1 MTVLQ
6 SCVTIKV
13 YHKRHTYANG
23 VQMPANPLLALT
35 QMMDDDT
42 DLDHSEMNI
51 ESLITPNPLI
61 GAGGLIESLNANQEQ
76 FLVGKLYGL
85 SDKQAAE
92 ASSISPATAYSW
104 KQQNKDF
111 RIVYEK
117 VTTQPVIM
125 AAEVTAFGL
134 AKAIHKLVLM
144 LDHTNVRVVQYAID
158 RLIDLGGVN
167 KSRVEVTHKSGN
179 TGDLDDILE
188 RLEERRAESEGTAGG
203 DSQV

>member
-1 MTVLQ
+1 
-6 SCVTIKV
+6 
-13 YHKRHTYANG
+13 
-23 VQMPANPLLALT
+23 MPANSLLALT

-61 GAGGLIESLNANQEQ
+61 GAGGLIESLSATQEQ

-104 KQQNKDF
+104 KQHNKDF
-111 RIVYEK
+111 RIVYEQ
-117 VTTQPVIM
+117 VTTNPVIM

-167 KSRVEVTHKSGN
+167 KSRVEVTHKRGN
-179 TGDLDDILE
+179 TGDLDEILE
-188 RLEERRAESEGTAGG
+188 RLEERRAESEGTVGG

>member
-1 MTVLQ
+1 
-6 SCVTIKV
+6 
-13 YHKRHTYANG
+13 
-23 VQMPANPLLALT
+23 MPANSLLALT

-111 RIVYEK
+111 R
-117 VTTQPVIM
+117 
-125 AAEVTAFGL
+125 
-134 AKAIHKLVLM
+134 LV
-144 LDHTNVRVVQYAID
+144 
-158 RLIDLGGVN
+158 
-167 KSRVEVTHKSGN
+167 
-179 TGDLDDILE
+179 
-188 RLEERRAESEGTAGG
+188 
-203 DSQV
+203 